1 MKEHLVIVLLPLIF
15 ANCLHMLVVKR
26 NMFPSLQ
33 IPVSARLFGENK
45 TLRGFLLLPLLNG
58 IILSSLAVFFDFL
71 LFKNTFF
78 TGALLGFSY
87 MVFELPNSFL
97 KRRMGIAPGQG
108 ATENRFFFT
117 VLDKTDS
124 AFGVVLTYWLISGIS
139 PFEAIQLFIYCSLAH
154 FSFSGLL
161 LLVKL
166 KKSF

>member
-26 NMFPSLQ
+26 NLFPLLQ
-33 IPVSARLFGENK
+33 IPLSVRLFGENK
-45 TLRGFLLLPLLNG
+45 TLRGFLLLPILNG
-58 IILSSLAVFFDFL
+58 AILSALTVFFDFL
-71 LFKNTFF
+71 LFRNTFF

-97 KRRMGIAPGQG
+97 KRRMGIAPGQNAAG
-108 ATENRFFFT
+108 NRYFFT
-117 VLDKTDS
+117 LLDKTDS
-124 AFGVVLTYWLISGIS
+124 AFGVVFTYWLISDIP
-139 PFEAIQLFIYCSLAH
+139 PFEAFFLFLCCSLAH
-154 FSFSGLL
+154 FGFSGLL